1 MKQYKRILFYVL
13 AAVMLFSIYPAG
25 GLVNQVYGKYILL
38 DENFNSYETGEK
50 TVAYS
55 QFRTAANAGG
65 SFEVAAFP
73 SASNKSLKSTINN
86 FGMEYGSVTNLY
98 LQIGKYDVVTLELSV
113 YPTNMLGNIKIGLD
127 QPITGK
133 FPSLANI
140 TNAGLVVPAQGDSMA
155 QAYAQPYD
163 INTWIKLRFVMNTQ
177 DGKYDFYFND
187 RLAAANLDMPLG
199 ADEWRNGIEQCVIQ
213 RSGSEMNT
221 DCYFDDIRVYSGTPD
236 SMLDPPVI
244 EEENEGLTMWF
255 SPRDK
260 ATTMQDPPFFR
271 WTAITL
277 GHSYD
282 LQLSRDKNMAV
293 IEKEIKDIPYN
304 YYSLPETLGPG
315 IWYWRVRGRSVNG
328 QSDWSKIRRFRIS
341 KDATPFVVPET
352 DELVRRVRKDHPRIW
367 TNNDELAEFRALADG
382 PSKDF
387 YQAIKKRVDDN
398 LNNPIP
404 DEPKFSPP
412 QGSKPGD
419 PEYVTAQGNLRTYS
433 DGKVNE
439 MFEAAFLYLVT
450 GDKKY
455 GEKSVAFM
463 ESIAKWDIYGDTSY
477 QVQDQVH
484 RAIAYKTAIA
494 YDWVYDLLNNQ
505 QKEAVRA
512 MVKERT
518 EIMYNL
524 LLRGFPL
531 YKQPFDSH
539 GWSAAG
545 FMGII
550 SIAMMDEIPEAEE
563 WFRNI
568 YPMYINIQPIWG
580 GEDGGFS
587 NGTAYWSFGDT
598 PFTSVALD
606 ALYSATGFQTY
617 ERTAARN
624 EYLFPLYMT
633 PNGAPTGAFS
643 DEGYIPSW
651 RDSTCVTYYLSAA
664 HIFKN
669 PVAKWGA
676 QTRGVKPYDGEISY
690 YAHFEDEVPAIPP
703 LDYPTGRI
711 FRDIGWA
718 GMHTD
723 LVDPQR
729 VSFLFKSSPY
739 GSYNHSHADQN
750 SFIINAYGEPLAIDS
765 GWYDYY
771 YSAHDKGYTH
781 RTHAH
786 NAITYNGLLGQY
798 FEPSDADGM
807 LNAKGRLTNFVTGD
821 VFDSIT
827 GDATPAYAGNLG
839 KTVRSAVF
847 LKNAPAIVM
856 VDELKAK
863 EGEQTSF
870 AYNLHAKNPIETD
883 TSKNQAVIRQGKAE
897 LIATMA
903 YPENVTIESFD
914 KYITAEKRLE
924 VPPGTRHE
932 GQPNQ
937 YFINFNTEKVE
948 ETVMVSILDIHKK
961 EEGQKEIQ
969 VEKNEECMKITI
981 GGDQTVYVRLKQEG
995 AVSYGDVTFDGTFCA
1010 FGDNTFLL
1018 QNGTS
1023 LIKDGAALVK
1033 TEKLSSVLYEEG
1045 RLHISAV
1052 DDNILQM
1059 DLSYRTEGGQD
1070 GQGLKLGLPV
1080 SVSRIADE
1088 RGFVM
1093 EPENSAAY
1101 DVSTMPLKW
1110 SASGEKLRISFEA
1123 GDYNVYLNG
1132 TPVIKP
1138 TELSIRVEGTPLCLE
1153 SPPVMINGTVLAPA
1167 LLFGESLGV
1176 QAADNGNKVLLTK
1189 GDTAIEISEGSS
1201 SVLVNGTEVQM
1212 AETAQRISGVLYVP
1226 VRPVCDGFSARIGW
1240 HETTQTVYI
1249 YTSPIYEATFDS
1261 SVWPR

>member
-1 MKQYKRILFYVL
+1 MKQSKRILFYVL
-13 AAVMLFSIYPAG
+13 IVTLLLGIWPMGEMLPQA
-25 GLVNQVYGKYILL
+25 YGKYILL
-38 DENFNSYETGEK
+38 DENFNSYKDGEK
-50 TVAYS
+50 TVANA
-55 QFRTAANAGG
+55 QFRTAANEGG
-65 SFEVAAFP
+65 SFEVVPFP
-73 SASNKSLKSTINN
+73 SSNNKSLKSTINN
-86 FGMEYGSVTNLY
+86 FGLEYGSVTNLY
-98 LQIGKYDVVTLELSV
+98 LQIGKYDVLTLELSI
-113 YPTNMLGNIKIGLD
+113 YPTNMIGNIKIGLD

-133 FPSLANI
+133 YPSLADIRND
-140 TNAGLVVPAQGDSMA
+140 GLVVPVQGDSLGM
-155 QAYAQPYD
+155 AYAQPYD
-163 INTWIKLRFVMNTQ
+163 INTWMKLRFVMDTQ
-177 DGKYDFYFND
+177 KGKYDFYFNGK
-187 RLAAANLDMPLG
+187 LVAANLDMPLETG
-199 ADEWRNGIEQCVIQ
+199 AWQNGIAQCVIQ
-213 RSGSEMNT
+213 RSGSEMNA
-221 DCYFDDIRVYSGTPD
+221 DCYFDDIRLHSGTPD
-236 SMLDPPVI
+236 SMQEPPAMV
-244 EEENEGLTMWF
+244 EDNEGLTVWF

-271 WTAITL
+271 WTPITL
-277 GHSYD
+277 GDSYD
-282 LQLSRDKNMAV
+282 LQISRDKTMKTV
-293 IEKEIKDIPYN
+293 DREVKDIPYN
-304 YYSLPETLGPG
+304 YYSMPTSLGTG
-315 IWYWRVRGRSVNG
+315 VWYWRVRGRSING
-328 QSDWSKIRRFRIS
+328 QSEWSTIRRFRIS
-341 KDATPFVVPET
+341 KDAKPFVVPET

-398 LNNPIP
+398 LKNPIP

-412 QGSKPGD
+412 EGSKPGD

-494 YDWVYDLLNNQ
+494 YDWVHDLLNNP
-505 QKEAVRA
+505 QKEAIRA

-550 SIAMMDEIPEAEE
+550 SIAMMNEIPEAEE

-568 YPMYINIQPIWG
+568 YPMYINIYPIWG

-598 PFTSVALD
+598 PFTCVALD
-606 ALYSATGFQTY
+606 ALYSATGFQTFEKAIY
-617 ERTAARN
+617 RN

-651 RDSTCVTYYLSAA
+651 RDSTCVTYYHSIAN
-664 HIFKN
+664 IFKN

-703 LDYPTGRI
+703 LDYPTGHI

-739 GSYNHSHADQN
+739 GSYNHAHADQN

-771 YSAHDKGYTH
+771 YSDHDKGYTH

-807 LNAKGRLTNFVTGD
+807 LNAKGRLNTFVTGNS
-821 VFDSIT
+821 FDSVT
-827 GDATPAYAGNLG
+827 GDATQSYAGKLG

-847 LKNAPAIVM
+847 LKDTPTVIM
-856 VDELKAK
+856 VDELKSNP
-863 EGEQTSF
+863 GDPVSF
-870 AYNLHAKNPIETD
+870 AYNLHARNPIQVD
-883 TSKNQAVIRQGKAE
+883 PAANKAVIRQGKAE

-937 YFINFNTEKVE
+937 YFINFNTAKNE
-948 ETVMVSILDIHKK
+948 EAVMVSVLDIHKQAD
-961 EEGQKEIQ
+961 GARSIQ
-969 VEKNEECMKITI
+969 VEKDEDCMKITI
-981 GGDQTVYVRLKQEG
+981 EDSQTVYVRLKQEG
-995 AVSYGDVTFDGTFCA
+995 AVSYDNVIFDGTLCA
-1010 FGDNTFLL
+1010 FGNNTFLL

-1023 LIKDGAALVK
+1023 LIKDGVSLVK
-1033 TEKLSSVLYEEG
+1033 TTELSSVLYEEG
-1045 RLHISAV
+1045 RLHISALE
-1052 DDNILQM
+1052 DDSLEMNLG
-1059 DLSYRTEGGQD
+1059 YRTEGGQD
-1070 GQGLKLGLPV
+1070 GQGMKLGLPV

-1093 EPENSAAY
+1093 EPGNSAAY

-1110 SASGEKLRISFEA
+1110 TATGEQLRISFEA
-1123 GDYNVYLNG
+1123 GDYHLYLNN
-1132 TPVIKP
+1132 TPVLRPAK
-1138 TELSIRVEGTPLCLE
+1138 LSVRVEGTPLAMRQEPIL
-1153 SPPVMINGTVLAPA
+1153 INGTILAPA
-1167 LLFGESLGV
+1167 EDFGKAMGTAVTE
-1176 QAADNGNKVLLTK
+1176 NGDQTVLTK
-1189 GDTAIEISEGSS
+1189 ENTVLVFREGSN
-1201 SVLVNGTEVQM
+1201 VMTVNGTAVTLSEP
-1212 AETAQRISGVLYVP
+1212 AQRAEGILYVP
-1226 VRPVCDGFSARIGW
+1226 IRPISDALNARIGW
-1240 HETTQTVYI
+1240 HDATQTAYI
-1249 YTSPIYEATFDS
+1249 YTSPIYQSTFDS